1 MPAQFRPS
9 PLDFAH
15 QPKQV
20 PDRGV
25 IWRVFRASILIV
37 TLTVIGMAV
46 LMVQNPVVLF
56 AEVTASLVDHF
67 GIQPATDRPTPT
79 FESSTD
85 TQALPPIAK
94 DAPARDEVDASNA
107 ADQNQAENN
116 ETQAEALFRQF
127 QAWAA
132 EKGGQIAPPKP
143 VQDAP
148 EVLQG
153 PPAHLANQSRRVRT
167 ASSETAIRNPPR
179 LRRVAP
185 IAKLSP
191 TVSR

>member
-94 DAPARDEVDASNA
+94 V
-107 ADQNQAENN
+107 
-116 ETQAEALFRQF
+116 
-127 QAWAA
+127 
-132 EKGGQIAPPKP
+132 
-143 VQDAP
+143 
-148 EVLQG
+148 
-153 PPAHLANQSRRVRT
+153 
-167 ASSETAIRNPPR
+167 
-179 LRRVAP
+179 
-185 IAKLSP
+185 
-191 TVSR
+191 